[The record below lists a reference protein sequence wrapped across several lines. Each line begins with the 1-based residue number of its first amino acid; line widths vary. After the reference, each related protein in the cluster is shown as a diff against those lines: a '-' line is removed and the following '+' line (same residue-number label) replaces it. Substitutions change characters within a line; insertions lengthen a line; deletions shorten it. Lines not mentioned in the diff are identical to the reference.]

1 MLCIC
6 ASKHGS
12 TFEIAERLTEV
23 LRSAGHDVELHKV
36 RDASDPSGFD
46 AVLVGSAVYSM
57 RWMPE
62 ASAFIRAHRSALSE
76 CPVWLFSSGP
86 LGSAKT
92 DSEGRDI
99 RDAAEPKEIAE
110 FVSMIQP
117 RAHRVFWGALDPG
130 KLGLG
135 ARLARLL
142 PAARAMMPQGDFRDW
157 GDVEAWAH
165 AIVNELSRTKEEE

>member
-1 MLCIC
+1 MSVKPGQ
-6 ASKHGS
+6 AH
-12 TFEIAERLTEV
+12 EV
-23 LRSAGHDVELHKV
+23 TNAP
-36 RDASDPSGFD
+36 DPSGFD
-46 AVLVGSAVYSM
+46 AVVVGSAVYSM
-57 RWMPE
+57 RWIPE
-62 ASAFIRAHRSALSE
+62 ATAFIRAHRSTLAE
-76 CPVWLFSSGP
+76 HPVWLFSSGP

-99 RDAAEPKEIAE
+99 REEAEPKEIAE
-110 FVSMIQP
+110 FVPMIQP

-142 PAARAMMPQGDFRDW
+142 PAARAMMPEGDFRDW

-165 AIVNELSRTKEEE
+165 AIVNELLRNKEEE